1 MVSEKDQFYD
11 LLTASIHAQGEF
23 LKKIPPTE
31 ENIKLLNKRSKY
43 LPNNMSLIEL
53 ILDNSGKW
61 IQLMIDRL
69 QIDREGS
76 PSAESSRGRK

>member
-11 LLTASIHAQGEF
+11 LLPLVTASMHAQAEF

-31 ENIKLLNKRSKY
+31 ENIELLNTPSEH
-43 LPNNMSLIEL
+43 LPNNMSLLEL
-53 ILDNSGKW
+53 ILNNSEKCLEL
-61 IQLMIDRL
+61 IIDQL

-76 PSAESSRGRK
+76 PEASAEG